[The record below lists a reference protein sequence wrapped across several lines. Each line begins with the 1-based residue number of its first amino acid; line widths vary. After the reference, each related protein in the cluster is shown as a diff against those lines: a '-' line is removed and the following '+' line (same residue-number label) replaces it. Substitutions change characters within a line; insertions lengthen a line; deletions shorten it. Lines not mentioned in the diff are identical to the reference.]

1 MRDIDEIWII
11 NPYGITLFNISK
23 EETVDATLFGGFFTA
38 IQNFISSLG
47 EKELKSLELGGSKL
61 TIYHGNQDFLFVSRS
76 QKSIKNKR
84 IEEHLKLVEKEFFEA
99 FGDILKIWN
108 GNTEIF
114 KDFEIKIEEIFK
126 DTPEKRAEKALW

>member
-1 MRDIDEIWII
+1 MRDIEELWII

-23 EETVDATLFGGFFTA
+23 EETVDAALFGGFFTA

-47 EKELKSLELGGSKL
+47 EKELKALELGESKL

-76 QKSIKNKR
+76 KKSIKNKR

-108 GNTEIF
+108 GNTALF
-114 KDFEIKIEEIFK
+114 KDFEQRIEEIFK